1 MKITLRQLHYFRAL
15 ARELHFGRAA
25 ARVSVTQP
33 AMSAQIRELEAINY
47 ELDQFAHIVSHD
59 LRAPLR
65 AVRNLAEWIDED
77 FKAGEMEEVA
87 SHIVMM
93 REKVDK
99 LDAMVDGMLRY
110 SRSIRE
116 EPELASE
123 SIDLNEMVKDIVDYV
138 IPPPEFTVDVP
149 KPLPVIDSPRP
160 PLQQILTNLIANAV
174 KHHDRPDGTI
184 TITAEPDG
192 EREGYI
198 AVTVRDDGP
207 GIDPVYHERI
217 FVIFHTIPGQ
227 DKPDSTGIGLAVVRK
242 LVEHHG
248 GKISLDSSPGNGAA
262 FRFTWPTKPG
272 AQ

>member
-1 MKITLRQLHYFRAL
+1 
-15 ARELHFGRAA
+15 
-25 ARVSVTQP
+25 
-33 AMSAQIRELEAINY
+33 
-47 ELDQFAHIVSHD
+47 

-87 SHIVMM
+87 SHVTMM
-93 REKVDK
+93 REKVNK
-99 LDAMVDGMLRY
+99 LDDMVDGMLRY

-123 SIDLNEMVKDIVDYV
+123 SIDLNELVKDIVDYV
-138 IPPPEFTVDVP
+138 VPPPDFNIDVP
-149 KPLPVIDSPRP
+149 VPLPLVDSPRP
-160 PLQQILTNLIANAV
+160 PLQQILTNLIANAI

-184 TITAEPDG
+184 TITAKPADKPD
-192 EREGYI
+192 YL

-248 GKISLDSSPGNGAA
+248 GTIKLESEPGKGAA
-262 FRFTWPTKPG
+262 FHFTWPTKPD